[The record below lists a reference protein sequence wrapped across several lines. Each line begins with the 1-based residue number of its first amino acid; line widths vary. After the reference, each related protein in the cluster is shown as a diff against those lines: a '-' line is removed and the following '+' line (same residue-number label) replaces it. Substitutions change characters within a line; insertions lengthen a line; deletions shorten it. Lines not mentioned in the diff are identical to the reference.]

1 MIQFENIYKAFGKLE
16 VLKGVSASV
25 GGGGIT
31 AILGPNG
38 SGKTTLIKMLL
49 GMVYPD
55 KGEILFHGK
64 PIRKEWQYKNDI
76 SYLPQIARFPE
87 NLTVTE
93 LINLIKDIRGG
104 SPNEQRL
111 IELFDLESHL
121 GKKIKHLSGGTK
133 QKVNIVLAMMYD
145 NPLIVLDEPSTGLDP
160 IALVRLKELILDE
173 RAKGKNILITTHIM
187 SLVEDLSDEILFLLE
202 GKIYFRGTIPQL
214 KEFAGEDNL
223 EKSIAHLL
231 EQKYAEN
238 IKI

>member
-145 NPLIVLDEPSTGLDP
+145 NPLEPSTGLDP

-202 GKIYFRGTIPQL
+202 GKIYFRGTIPEL

>member
-121 GKKIKHLSGGTK
+121 KKKIKHLSGGTK

-202 GKIYFRGTIPQL
+202 GKIYFRGTIPEL